1 MIGSKNKIAQ
11 HRAAS
16 RLSCCKM
23 GFDPILHVHLNIYV
37 DFVGYFIVVYT
48 MSYRESLD
56 VWNLIF
62 LGFQL
67 LSSGVIRSWQ
77 WFPYLVRGRD
87 KIWGEITKFWC
98 KLWTLISL
106 DWKELL
112 TKFQSLKSSTG
123 KWLSLKRNWILF
135 WSFL

>member
-16 RLSCCKM
+16 GLSCCKM

-67 LSSGVIRSWQ
+67 LSSGVIRDWQ
-77 WFPYLVRGRD
+77 IFGHGSDFPTWSEAGTKSEVKSLNFDANFEPSYLR
-87 KIWGEITKFWC
+87 
-98 KLWTLISL
+98 
-106 DWKELL
+106 
-112 TKFQSLKSSTG
+112 TG
-123 KWLSLKRNWILF
+123 K
-135 WSFL
+135 SF

>member
-67 LSSGVIRSWQ
+67 LSSGVIRDWQ
-77 WFPYLVRGRD
+77 IFGHGSDFPTWSEAG
-87 KIWGEITKFWC
+87 TKSEVKSLNFDANFEPSY
-98 KLWTLISL
+98 LWTG
-106 DWKELL
+106 
-112 TKFQSLKSSTG
+112 KS
-123 KWLSLKRNWILF
+123 F
-135 WSFL
+135 